1 MLECQFRKFR
11 ITGVE
16 EMTQVSGSQQHDAFA
31 GLVRMTN
38 PFELFDRWMADAT
51 DSEVNDP
58 NAVALATADADGLP
72 NVRMVLL
79 KDVDDTG
86 FVFYTNLESAKGLE
100 LERNPKAALC
110 FHWKSLRRQVRAR
123 GAIEPV
129 SAEEA
134 DAYFASRP
142 RASRIGA
149 WASQQSR
156 PMEGRFAL
164 EKAIAGYGARFHI
177 GAVPRPDHWSGFRL
191 APLEIEF
198 WHNRPARLHDRIQ
211 FARASSVSSWSRQR
225 LYP

>member
-1 MLECQFRKFR
+1 MLIWIKLTQLRSSARMPTLELQEYWGGKDD
-11 ITGVE
+11 TGF
-16 EMTQVSGSQQHDAFA
+16 GLAAGHDAFA
-31 GLVRMTN
+31 GLVRMTS

-58 NAVALATADADGLP
+58 NAVALATADAEGLP

-79 KDVDDTG
+79 KDVDDAG

-100 LERNPKAALC
+100 LERNPKAAMC

-123 GAIEPV
+123 GSIEPV

-177 GAVPRPDHWSGFRL
+177 GTVPRPEHWSGFRL
-191 APLEIEF
+191 APLE
-198 WHNRPARLHDRIQ
+198 D
-211 FARASSVSSWSRQR
+211 
-225 LYP
+225 